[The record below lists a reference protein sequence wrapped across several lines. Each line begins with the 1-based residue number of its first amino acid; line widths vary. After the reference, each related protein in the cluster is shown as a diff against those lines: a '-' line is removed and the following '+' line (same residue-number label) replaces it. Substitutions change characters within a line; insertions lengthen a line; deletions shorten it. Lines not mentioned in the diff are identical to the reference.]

1 MLLSGGTS
9 KIGGR
14 PDCEPDWQQTEAA
27 VAQRGFRHQNVSSG
41 EHSTRGP
48 VDARNRESSP
58 ARLLLPRALAI
69 PKRGEIRPRY
79 SQFVQGQF
87 AMNIRHSLLRWIALV
102 VAGVPLTAQTSKL
115 GEIHFPTSGPPAA
128 QKHFLTGM
136 LYLHS
141 FEYDDAREEFRLARK
156 ISPRFAMAYWGEAMT
171 YNEPLWGLKDRNAA
185 QNVLKALSG
194 QAPTNRERKYLHAV
208 QVLFGEGRKEDRDL
222 AYAEEMGRLSAEFP
236 DDAEA
241 AALYALALLGTCHN
255 GRDEHIY
262 LRAAAI
268 LQKVVARHPRH
279 SGALHYL
286 IHCYDDP
293 GHAKSGL
300 AAARA
305 YARIAPDA
313 AHALHMPAHI
323 FVALGM
329 WEEAADSNERS
340 WLGAQARAKRKKTSM
355 ENGAWH
361 ALWWLEYAYLQQG
374 RYLDARKL
382 VDRVQVEA
390 RSGSAMM
397 RFHLAEMAAALRVE
411 TGEAYVIQGG
421 LNTGDLGAR
430 AIANDLLAA
439 GLVAFHRGWKGQT
452 ERVVEG
458 MESLP
463 PDPAFE
469 IARLEL
475 TAMLKSAEGKTQEA
489 LTAMSKAAALEDEM
503 PYESGPPV
511 PVKPAHELYGD
522 LLLQFDRA
530 KDAMGQYRLALK
542 RYPGRALSI
551 LGIARAAEQMGDRA
565 LAQETYRAL
574 EQQWRRADP
583 EVRKAIVR

>member
-1 MLLSGGTS
+1 MNT
-9 KIGGR
+9 
-14 PDCEPDWQQTEAA
+14 
-27 VAQRGFRHQNVSSG
+27 RH
-41 EHSTRGP
+41 
-48 VDARNRESSP
+48 
-58 ARLLLPRALAI
+58 LYLPL
-69 PKRGEIRPRY
+69 
-79 SQFVQGQF
+79 
-87 AMNIRHSLLRWIALV
+87 IALV

-115 GEIHFPTSGPPAA
+115 GEIDFPTSGPPAA
-128 QKHFLTGM
+128 QKHFLSGM

-171 YNEPLWGLKDRNAA
+171 YNEPLWELQDRNAA
-185 QNVLKALSG
+185 QKVLQALSV

-222 AYAEEMGRLSAEFP
+222 AYAEEMARLSAEFP

-241 AALYALALLGTCHN
+241 AALYSLALLGTCHN
-255 GRDEHIY
+255 GRDVPIY

-268 LQKVVARHPRH
+268 LEKVVASHPRH
-279 SGALHYL
+279 PGALHYL

-293 GHAKSGL
+293 EHARSGL

-305 YARIAPDA
+305 YAKIAPDA

-329 WEEAADSNERS
+329 WEEAAELNERS
-340 WLGAQARAKRKKTSM
+340 WAGAQARANRKKVPM

-374 RYLDARKL
+374 RYAEARKL
-382 VDRVQVEA
+382 ADRVQVEA
-390 RSGSAMM
+390 KKSGSAMM
-397 RFHLAEMAAALRVE
+397 RFHLVEMVAALRIE
-411 TGEAYVIQGG
+411 TGEAYAVERSV
-421 LNTGDLGAR
+421 NTGDLGSR

-439 GLVAFHRGWKGQT
+439 GLVAFHRGWKDQT
-452 ERVVEG
+452 ERAVEG
-458 MESLP
+458 MKSLP
-463 PDPAFE
+463 PDPALE

-475 TAMLKSAEGKTQEA
+475 MAMLKTAEGKTQESLA
-489 LTAMSKAAALEDEM
+489 AISNAAAIEDEM

-522 LLLQFDRA
+522 LLLQFGRA
-530 KDAMGQYRLALK
+530 KEAMEQYRLALK
-542 RYPGRALSI
+542 RNPGRALSI
-551 LGIARAAEQMGDRA
+551 LGIARTADQMGDRA

-574 EQQWRRADP
+574 EKQWRRADP